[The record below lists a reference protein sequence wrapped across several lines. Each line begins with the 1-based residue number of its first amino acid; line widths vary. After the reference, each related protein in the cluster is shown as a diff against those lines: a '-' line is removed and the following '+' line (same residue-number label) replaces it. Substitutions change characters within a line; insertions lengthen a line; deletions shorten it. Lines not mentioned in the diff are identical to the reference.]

1 MNAAFSSSLKLMEK
15 FYEIKKPH
23 FQKCGLKSINSLNY
37 KEA

>member
-15 FYEIKKPH
+15 FYEVKNRTFK
-23 FQKCGLKSINSLNY
+23 KCGLKSINSLNY

>member
-15 FYEIKKPH
+15 FYKKKTRT
-23 FQKCGLKSINSLNY
+23 FKKCGLKSINSLNY

>member
-15 FYEIKKPH
+15 FYEIKNRTFK
-23 FQKCGLKSINSLNY
+23 KCGLKSTNSLNY